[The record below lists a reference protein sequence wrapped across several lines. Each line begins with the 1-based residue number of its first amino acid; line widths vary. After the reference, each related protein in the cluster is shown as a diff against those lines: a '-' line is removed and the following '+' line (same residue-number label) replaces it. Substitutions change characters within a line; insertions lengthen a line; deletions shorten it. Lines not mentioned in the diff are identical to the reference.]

1 MKPTADH
8 RRTAL
13 IMPRK
18 IHRGLDATVHAL
30 IGRSARGRAEVKL
43 HEQAAQIHE
52 LAGQLGEASEE
63 SLRERLADARQSFR
77 RGEELTPTTVQHAL
91 AAVAV
96 VARRQLGLT
105 PYVVQLMGAL
115 AVQRGYLLEMA
126 TGEGKTLTIALAA
139 VLAGWTGQPCHILTA
154 NDYLAS
160 RDAAWLEPFYRRCG
174 LTAGCVLGEMPAPER
189 TANYQ
194 RDLTYTTSKEVVADF
209 LRDRL
214 QLGPLVHSTRRLLRA
229 MLQPGAADEHQ
240 LVLRGLHTAIVD
252 EADSALIDE
261 AVTPLIISREQE
273 NEPLRQACEIAHR
286 LASGLTPGVDYQ
298 AETQRQEIVILPAG
312 LANLAR
318 HAVELPGMWG
328 GAQRRAELVKQA
340 LRAREFFH
348 RGKQYVVEDG
358 KIVIVDEFTGRLM
371 HQRTWQ
377 EGLHQAVEAKEGLAV
392 TTPAATLARLS
403 FQRFFRFYRKLSGLS
418 GTVWDAAP
426 EVWQMYRLPV
436 VRVPTNRPC
445 LRVEP
450 SDRVFAST
458 AEKWTAIVEEIV
470 ARHATGQPLLIGT
483 RSIAMSE
490 RLAAILE
497 ARGLSFALLNALR
510 HREEAAIVAEAG
522 GRGRITIATNMAGR
536 GTDIVLGP
544 GVKEL
549 GGLHVVL
556 TERHESRRIDRQLMG
571 RAARQGDPGSAQA
584 FVSLEDELP
593 CRHTA
598 DWLRERV
605 RGALAAQLPAAGRV
619 AKKLIDFAQQRAER
633 AAYRQRRA
641 VLEMDSWVEQS
652 LGFAGPSAEA

>member
-13 IMPRK
+13 ITPRK
-18 IHRGLDATVHAL
+18 LHRGLDATVHAL
-30 IGRSARGRAEVKL
+30 VGRTARGRAEAKL
-43 HEQAAQIHE
+43 HAEAALIHQRAAQ
-52 LAGQLGEASEE
+52 LADEPEE
-63 SLRERLADARQSFR
+63 KLRERLAEARRSFR
-77 RGEELTPTTVQHAL
+77 RGEALNGPIVQEAL

-96 VARRQLGLT
+96 AARRQLGLT

-174 LTAGCVLGEMPAPER
+174 LTAGCVLGDMPGPER
-189 TANYQ
+189 AANYE

-214 QLGPLVHSTRRLLRA
+214 QLGPLVHSTRRLLRV
-229 MLQPGAADEHQ
+229 MLQPGAASEHQ

-261 AVTPLIISREQE
+261 SVTPLIISREQE

-286 LASGLTPGVDYQ
+286 LASALTPGADYH

-318 HAVELPGMWG
+318 HAAELPGMWG

-358 KIVIVDEFTGRLM
+358 KIVIVDEYTGRLM

-377 EGLHQAVEAKEGLAV
+377 QGLHQAVEAKEGIAV

-418 GTVWDAAP
+418 GTVWEAAP

-436 VRVPTNRPC
+436 VRIPTNRPC

-450 SDRVFAST
+450 PDRVFASA
-458 AEKWTAIVEEIV
+458 AEKWAAIVEEIV
-470 ARHATGQPLLIGT
+470 ARHALGQPLLIGT
-483 RSIAMSE
+483 RSVAMSE
-490 RLAAILE
+490 LLAATLE
-497 ARGLSFALLNALR
+497 ARGLTFALLNALR
-510 HREEAAIVAEAG
+510 HREEAAIIAEAG
-522 GRGRITIATNMAGR
+522 VRGRITIATNMAGR

-544 GVKEL
+544 GVPEL

-593 CRHTA
+593 SRHAA
-598 DWLRERV
+598 DWLRRRV
-605 RGALAAQLPAAGRV
+605 RTALAAQMAGAARV
-619 AKKLIDFAQQRAER
+619 AKKLIDFAQRRAER
-633 AAYRQRRA
+633 TAYRQRRA

-652 LGFAGPSAEA
+652 LGFAGPSAEG

>member
-13 IMPRK
+13 ITPRK
-18 IHRGLDATVHAL
+18 LHRGLDASVHAL
-30 IGRSARGRAEVKL
+30 IGRSARGRAESKL
-43 HEQAAQIHE
+43 HAEAAQIHA
-52 LAGQLGEASEE
+52 LAAQFAEESEE
-63 SLRERLADARQSFR
+63 KLRERLAEARRNFR
-77 RGEELTPTTVQHAL
+77 RGDALNESTVQQAL

-96 VARRQLGLT
+96 AARRQLGLT
-105 PYVVQLMGAL
+105 PYIVQIMGAL
-115 AVQRGYLLEMA
+115 AVQRGCLLEMA

-160 RDAAWLEPFYRRCG
+160 RDAESLGPFYQRCG
-174 LTAGCVLGEMPAPER
+174 LTAGCVLGEMPAPDR
-189 TANYQ
+189 AANYR

-214 QLGPLVHSTRRLLRA
+214 QLGPLVHSTRRLLRV
-229 MLQPGAADEHQ
+229 MLQPGAASEHQ

-261 AVTPLIISREQE
+261 SVTPLIISREQE

-298 AETQRQEIVILPAG
+298 AETQRQEIFLLPAG

-318 HAVELPGMWG
+318 HAAELPGMWG

-340 LRAREFFH
+340 LRAREFFQL
-348 RGKQYVVEDG
+348 GKQYVVQEG

-377 EGLHQAVEAKEGLAV
+377 EGLHQAVEAKEGIAV

-418 GTVWDAAP
+418 GTVWEAAP

-436 VRVPTNRPC
+436 VRIPTNRPC

-450 SDRVFAST
+450 ADRVFAT
-458 AEKWTAIVEEIV
+458 AAEKWGAIVEEIV
-470 ARHATGQPLLIGT
+470 ARHALGQPLLIGT

-490 RLAAILE
+490 RLAAMLE
-497 ARGLSFALLNALR
+497 ARGLTFALLNALR

-522 GRGRITIATNMAGR
+522 GRGWITIATNMAGR
-536 GTDIVLGP
+536 GTDIALGP
-544 GVKEL
+544 GVPAL

-593 CRHTA
+593 SRHA
-598 DWLRERV
+598 ANWLRERV
-605 RGALAAQLPAAGRV
+605 RGALAAQVPGAARV

-633 AAYRQRRA
+633 SAYGQRRA

-652 LGFAGPSAEA
+652 LGFAGPSAET